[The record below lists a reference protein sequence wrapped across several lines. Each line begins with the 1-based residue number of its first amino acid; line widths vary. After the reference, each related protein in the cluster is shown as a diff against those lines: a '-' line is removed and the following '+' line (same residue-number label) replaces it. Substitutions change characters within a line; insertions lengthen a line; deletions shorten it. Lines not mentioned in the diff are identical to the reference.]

1 MLDGDQFVKALGRL
15 GYPGAS
21 SLKAS
26 EFDWL
31 FDCAPENLHFLRFV
45 CRTLNQSNV
54 LTPEE
59 VRAFRTLCD
68 SGKAILDESA
78 LDEVLKTCGPR
89 EGGDG
94 GVGGGPLSSSSFGVE
109 GDVGV
114 EDLEVELQCLLE
126 EQKLKQHRFKK
137 LQVMTSARADSAL
150 RLEARQGTA
159 SDRLK
164 DTTGALAAEN
174 AGTNA
179 ALQAL
184 TDEVRRLAFCVR
196 LNPEPKPQEGGE
208 AEPGAHRSPPGPP
221 VLVSQLPL
229 EPYLHQVEL
238 NTKALASLT
247 QKQFFH
253 GISDLVETSCSERF
267 QLLDLSYCEDRDVEE
282 EEEGE
287 GKEKMKIKGG
297 VVAER
302 VVERRRKEMA
312 RLQWAHIVAQ
322 HQLLMA
328 RAQEKGARA
337 GLDWLMEKQRSLSKS
352 LSSSFFTPAQ
362 EAVCRSELQTAGA
375 ELEAL
380 LQGPVPAALR
390 EGARLL
396 NVPVVRG
403 DLALQLAR
411 QDYYTSR
418 QEQVRDHLLRQKA
431 SFELLLLAHELELR
445 MGRQMQLC
453 LGDVASR
460 LGKRGQET
468 SLRIQA
474 LAQPDL
480 AINPKLGPV
489 ICSKDAAFSRLFQ
502 ILELGQ
508 ESGQSRHEPFR
519 TYEVLERSARSLQ
532 AELRSAREA
541 ASGEARQQGY
551 TAARLRGDCE
561 ALHGATF
568 SELQQL
574 VLAPQVC
581 PTATTNQELCP
592 NAQELTVRL
601 TDVEAQLTSLYRL
614 MQEVMG
620 DVRKKCSQLEHSAL
634 LRQERELYVHF
645 HLDARRLQK
654 AVEDLEGKMAAGARK
669 EQT

>member
-31 FDCAPENLHFLRFV
+31 FDSAPENLHFLRFV

-59 VRAFRTLCD
+59 VRAFRTLRH

-196 LNPEPKPQEGGE
+196 LDPEPKPQEGGE
-208 AEPGAHRSPPGPP
+208 VKPGAHRSPPGPP

-238 NTKALASLT
+238 NTKALANLT
-247 QKQFFH
+247 QKQFFQ
-253 GISDLVETSCSERF
+253 GISDLVETSRSERF
-267 QLLDLSYCEDRDVEE
+267 QLLDLSYCEDGDVE

-352 LSSSFFTPAQ
+352 LSSSFSTPAQ

-574 VLAPQVC
+574 VLAPQ
-581 PTATTNQELCP
+581 
-592 NAQELTVRL
+592 ELTVRL

-620 DVRKKCSQLEHSAL
+620 DVRKKRSQLEHSAL